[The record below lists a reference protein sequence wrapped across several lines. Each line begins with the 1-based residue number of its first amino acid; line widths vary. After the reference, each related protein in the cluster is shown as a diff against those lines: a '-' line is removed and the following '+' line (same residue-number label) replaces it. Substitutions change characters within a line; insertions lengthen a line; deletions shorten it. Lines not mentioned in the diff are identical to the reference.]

1 MIPYNGEEVKLIWA
15 NMDQYYIK
23 SSELLR
29 DYVFRIRLADI
40 AAGELPLGHLPE
52 EVVIHFKLVEGDT
65 EKDNR
70 KPDGKTTRAF
80 ALDEE

>member
-1 MIPYNGEEVKLIWA
+1 MIPYNGEEVKLVWA

-29 DYVFRIRLADI
+29 DYVFASAWRPGERTSRTVARRQAEEAVIR
-40 AAGELPLGHLPE
+40 
-52 EVVIHFKLVEGDT
+52 FKFVEGDT

-70 KPDGKTTRAF
+70 KPTENRPRLRAR
-80 ALDEE
+80 